1 LGPSFS
7 RRARASSLVSPSGAM
22 FSAGFGVG
30 LDEMGTITLTA
41 LKIDHLCGRLLYDS
55 LLSEQGKQLV
65 CLIFL

>member
-1 LGPSFS
+1 
-7 RRARASSLVSPSGAM
+7 M